1 MKKIILITIIV
12 FVQYSFSQEIEK
24 MDKKELR
31 VAYQNLVI
39 SKNNQKDSLVNLIT
53 NLSVANSKL
62 LDEVN
67 KIQQFVLVEKSK
79 NTENI
84 NKISE
89 LQQVIKSQEE
99 KIKVL
104 SVKPIN
110 ITTFSKVPDE
120 LAGCSHLF
128 STTKTNYNLDK
139 FYYFDDIGTTALISI
154 DYKIQTLKN
163 VSSFKEGDSE
173 ITVYGNENYTAYIH
187 FIQVIKQNGKESEE
201 SADYSAE
208 LVIKDKNNQEIKI
221 KVYGQGGC

>member
-1 MKKIILITIIV
+1 MKKIILISI
-12 FVQYSFSQEIEK
+12 FSFFQNSYSQDIEK

-31 VAYQNLVI
+31 AAYQNLII
-39 SKNNQKDSLVNLIT
+39 SKNNQKDSLT
-53 NLSVANSKL
+53 NVINGLSSSNIKL
-62 LDEVN
+62 LDDIK
-67 KIQQFVLVEKSK
+67 KIQQSAIIEESK
-79 NTENI
+79 NREKA
-84 NKISE
+84 NKINE
-89 LQQVIKSQEE
+89 LQLVIKSQEE

-120 LAGCSHLF
+120 LAGCSYLF

-154 DYKIQTLKN
+154 DNKIQTLKN

-187 FIQVIKQNGKESEE
+187 FIQVIKQNGEE

-208 LVIKDKNNQEIKI
+208 LVVKDKNTQEIKI

>member
-1 MKKIILITIIV
+1 
-12 FVQYSFSQEIEK
+12 

-31 VAYQNLVI
+31 AAYQNVII
-39 SKNNQKDSLVNLIT
+39 SKNNQKDSLT
-53 NLSVANSKL
+53 NVINGLSSSNIKL
-62 LDEVN
+62 LDDIK
-67 KIQQFVLVEKSK
+67 KIQQSAIIEESK
-79 NTENI
+79 NREKA
-84 NKISE
+84 NKINE
-89 LQQVIKSQEE
+89 LQLVIKSQEE

-120 LAGCSHLF
+120 LAGCSYLF

-154 DYKIQTLKN
+154 DNKIQTLKN

-187 FIQVIKQNGKESEE
+187 FIQVIKQNGEE
-201 SADYSAE
+201 SADYFAE

>member
-1 MKKIILITIIV
+1 MKKIILLAFFSII
-12 FVQYSFSQEIEK
+12 QNSFSQEIEK

-53 NLSVANSKL
+53 NQTVTNSKL

-67 KIQQFVLVEKSK
+67 KIQQIVLVEKSK
-79 NTENI
+79 NTESI

-89 LQQVIKSQEE
+89 LQQVIKTQEE

-120 LAGCSHLF
+120 LAGCSYLF

-154 DYKIQTLKN
+154 DNKIQTLKN

-187 FIQVIKQNGKESEE
+187 FIQVIKQNGEE

-208 LVIKDKNNQEIKI
+208 LVVKDKNNQEIKI

>member
-1 MKKIILITIIV
+1 MKKIILFTIIV
-12 FVQYSFSQEIEK
+12 FVQNSFSQEIEK

-39 SKNNQKDSLVNLIT
+39 SKNNQRDSLINVING
-53 NLSVANSKL
+53 LSISNAKL
-62 LDEVN
+62 LDDIK
-67 KIQQFVLVEKSK
+67 KIQQSVIIEESK
-79 NTENI
+79 NREKA
-84 NKISE
+84 NKINE
-89 LQQVIKSQEE
+89 LQLVIKSQEE

-120 LAGCSHLF
+120 LAGCSYLF

-154 DYKIQTLKN
+154 DNKIQTLKN

-187 FIQVIKQNGKESEE
+187 FIQVIKQNGEE
-201 SADYSAE
+201 SADYFAE

>member
-1 MKKIILITIIV
+1 MKKIILFTIIV

-53 NLSVANSKL
+53 NLTVTNSKL

-67 KIQQFVLVEKSK
+67 KIQQIVLVEKSK

-89 LQQVIKSQEE
+89 LQQVIKSHEE

-120 LAGCSHLF
+120 LAGCSYLF

-154 DYKIQTLKN
+154 DNKIQTLKN

-187 FIQVIKQNGKESEE
+187 FIQVIKQNGEE
-201 SADYSAE
+201 STDYSAE

>member
-1 MKKIILITIIV
+1 MKKIILLAFFSII
-12 FVQYSFSQEIEK
+12 QNAFSQEIEK
-24 MDKKELR
+24 LDKKELR

-53 NLSVANSKL
+53 NLTVTNSKL

-67 KIQQFVLVEKSK
+67 KIQQIVLVEKSK

-120 LAGCSHLF
+120 LAGCSYLF
-128 STTKTNYNLDK
+128 STTKTNYHLDK
-139 FYYFDDIGTTALISI
+139 FYYFDDFGTTALISI
-154 DYKIQTLKN
+154 DGKIQTLKK
-163 VSSFKEGDSE
+163 VSTFKEGQDE

-187 FIQVIKQNGKESEE
+187 FIQVIKQNGEE

>member
-1 MKKIILITIIV
+1 MKKIILISI
-12 FVQYSFSQEIEK
+12 FSFFQNSYSQDIEK

-31 VAYQNLVI
+31 AAYQNLI
-39 SKNNQKDSLVNLIT
+39 TSKNNQKDSLT
-53 NLSVANSKL
+53 NVINGLSSSNIKL
-62 LDEVN
+62 LDDIK
-67 KIQQFVLVEKSK
+67 KIQQSAIIEESK
-79 NTENI
+79 NREKA
-84 NKISE
+84 NKINE
-89 LQQVIKSQEE
+89 LQLVIKSQEE

-120 LAGCSHLF
+120 LAGCSYLF

-154 DYKIQTLKN
+154 DNKIQTLKN

-187 FIQVIKQNGKESEE
+187 FIQVIKQNGEE
-201 SADYSAE
+201 SADYFAE

>member
-1 MKKIILITIIV
+1 MKKIILISI
-12 FVQYSFSQEIEK
+12 FSFFQNSYSQDIEK

-31 VAYQNLVI
+31 AAYQNLII
-39 SKNNQKDSLVNLIT
+39 SKNNQKDSLT
-53 NLSVANSKL
+53 NVINGLSSSNIKL
-62 LDEVN
+62 LDDIK
-67 KIQQFVLVEKSK
+67 KIQQSAIIEESK
-79 NTENI
+79 NREKA
-84 NKISE
+84 NKINE
-89 LQQVIKSQEE
+89 LQLVIKSQEE

-120 LAGCSHLF
+120 LAGCSYLF

-154 DYKIQTLKN
+154 DNKIQTLKN

-187 FIQVIKQNGKESEE
+187 FIQVIKQNGEE
-201 SADYSAE
+201 SADYFAE

>member
-1 MKKIILITIIV
+1 MKKIILFTIIA

-53 NLSVANSKL
+53 NLTVTNSKL

-67 KIQQFVLVEKSK
+67 KIQQIVLVEKSK

-89 LQQVIKSQEE
+89 LQQVIKTQEE
-99 KIKVL
+99 TIKIL

-110 ITTFSKVPDE
+110 LTVFTEIPE
-120 LAGCSHLF
+120 EMAGCSYIF
-128 STTKTNYNLDK
+128 STTKVQYDVNK
-139 FYYFDDIGTTALISI
+139 FSYFDDFGTTALISI
-154 DYKIQTLKN
+154 DGKMQKLKS
-163 VSSFKEGDSE
+163 VSTFKEGQDE
-173 ITVYGNENYTAYIH
+173 IIVYGNENYTAYIH
-187 FIQVIKQNGKESEE
+187 FIQVIKQNGEE

-208 LVIKDKNNQEIKI
+208 LVVKDKNNQEIKI

>member
-1 MKKIILITIIV
+1 MKKIILFTIIA

-39 SKNNQKDSLVNLIT
+39 SKNYQKDSLVNLIT
-53 NLSVANSKL
+53 NLTVTNTKL

-67 KIQQFVLVEKSK
+67 KIQQIVLVEKSK

-110 ITTFSKVPDE
+110 LTAFSKVPDE
-120 LAGCSHLF
+120 LAGCSYLF

-139 FYYFDDIGTTALISI
+139 FYYYDDIGTTALISI
-154 DYKIQTLKN
+154 DNKILTLKN

-187 FIQVIKQNGKESEE
+187 FIQVIKQNGEE

-208 LVIKDKNNQEIKI
+208 LVVKDKNNQEIKI

>member
-1 MKKIILITIIV
+1 MKKIILFTIIA

-39 SKNNQKDSLVNLIT
+39 SKNYQKDSLVNLIT
-53 NLSVANSKL
+53 NLTVTNTKL

-67 KIQQFVLVEKSK
+67 KIQQIVLVEKSK

-120 LAGCSHLF
+120 LAGCSYLF

-154 DYKIQTLKN
+154 DNKIQTLKN

-187 FIQVIKQNGKESEE
+187 FIQVIKQNGEE

-208 LVIKDKNNQEIKI
+208 LVVKDKNNQEIKI

>member
-1 MKKIILITIIV
+1 MKKIILISI
-12 FVQYSFSQEIEK
+12 FSFFQNSYSQDIEK

-31 VAYQNLVI
+31 AAYQNLII
-39 SKNNQKDSLVNLIT
+39 SKNNQKDSLT
-53 NLSVANSKL
+53 NVINGLSSSNIKL
-62 LDEVN
+62 LDDIK
-67 KIQQFVLVEKSK
+67 KIQQSVIIEESK
-79 NTENI
+79 NREKA
-84 NKISE
+84 NKINE
-89 LQQVIKSQEE
+89 LQLVIKSQEE

-120 LAGCSHLF
+120 LAGCSYLF

-154 DYKIQTLKN
+154 DNKIQTLKN

-187 FIQVIKQNGKESEE
+187 FIQVIKQNGEE
-201 SADYSAE
+201 SADYFAE

>member
-1 MKKIILITIIV
+1 MKKIILFTIIA

-39 SKNNQKDSLVNLIT
+39 SKNYQKDSLVNLIT
-53 NLSVANSKL
+53 NLTVTNTKL

-67 KIQQFVLVEKSK
+67 KIQQIVLVEKSK

-120 LAGCSHLF
+120 LAGCSYLF

-139 FYYFDDIGTTALISI
+139 FYYYDDIGTTALISI
-154 DYKIQTLKN
+154 DNKILTLKN

-187 FIQVIKQNGKESEE
+187 FIQVIKQNGEE

-208 LVIKDKNNQEIKI
+208 LVVKDKNNQEIKI